1 MPHQEKHP
9 RDRGRVTSRWDSFNA
24 FVAGRGHDVLLGGIV
39 LGGVVGSVVVA
50 VVRGIGAA

>member
-9 RDRGRVTSRWDSFNA
+9 RARGRVTSRWDSFNA

-39 LGGVVGSVVVA
+39 LGGVVGFVVVA
-50 VVRGIGAA
+50 VVTGIGAA